1 MAKYFGYRHVFI
13 LPYNAQA
20 NGMAEASVKRV
31 KLLLDRHT
39 EGYAEWH
46 KILPLAQLQLNS
58 HVHSGTGISPY
69 MALFG
74 RPPTGIEQIENP
86 ALLPESSDG
95 QEWLGELRHRMT
107 RLHKELQE
115 YSDRLKEVRAAEANS
130 RRHSDGDSRVGQIR
144 ASTPDKAEY
153 VRILRGSEQDARYIR
168 KHGHGAT
175 WKYRYK
181 VLEVRPHAV
190 LLEVPTDG
198 SVPQIQPW
206 QSIRRCEPSPDHEVL
221 PEPTD
226 PKMGEA
232 GVKLPIAEVSDEAG
246 SSADDDDEVY
256 EIEKVLSAEKV
267 GGRYRLWI
275 KWKGYDEVTPQ
286 WKSVLLRE
294 SCNQELIDEV
304 DAAVAACKLRMNDRT
319 DDEDDPVAEDE
330 VVINEESDVTEL
342 AEKRRRRAPEKY
354 SPTWLMDSDVI
365 AFMQEVDAA
374 KLVSEAAHRFIAVHH
389 DKR

>member
-1 MAKYFGYRHVFI
+1 
-13 LPYNAQA
+13 
-20 NGMAEASVKRV
+20 
-31 KLLLDRHT
+31 
-39 EGYAEWH
+39 
-46 KILPLAQLQLNS
+46 
-58 HVHSGTGISPY
+58 
-69 MALFG
+69 
-74 RPPTGIEQIENP
+74 
-86 ALLPESSDG
+86 
-95 QEWLGELRHRMT
+95 
-107 RLHKELQE
+107 
-115 YSDRLKEVRAAEANS
+115 
-130 RRHSDGDSRVGQIR
+130 
-144 ASTPDKAEY
+144 
-153 VRILRGSEQDARYIR
+153 
-168 KHGHGAT
+168 
-175 WKYRYK
+175 
-181 VLEVRPHAV
+181 V

-206 QSIRRCEPSPDHEVL
+206 QSIRRCEPSPDHEIL

-226 PKMGEA
+226 PRMGEV
-232 GVKLPIAEVSDEAG
+232 GVPLPIAEVPDEAG
-246 SSADDDDEVY
+246 PSADVDDDDEVY

>member
-1 MAKYFGYRHVFI
+1 MI
-13 LPYNAQA
+13 
-20 NGMAEASVKRV
+20 
-31 KLLLDRHT
+31 
-39 EGYAEWH
+39 
-46 KILPLAQLQLNS
+46 
-58 HVHSGTGISPY
+58 
-69 MALFG
+69 
-74 RPPTGIEQIENP
+74 
-86 ALLPESSDG
+86 
-95 QEWLGELRHRMT
+95 

-115 YSDRLKEVRAAEANS
+115 HSDRLKEMRAAEANL
-130 RRHSDGDSRVGQIR
+130 RRNSNDDGRAGQIR
-144 ASTPDKAEY
+144 ASTPTKAEY
-153 VRILRGSEQDARYIR
+153 VRILRGSEQDARYVR

-190 LLEVPTDG
+190 LLEVPKDG

-226 PKMGEA
+226 PKMGEV
-232 GVKLPIAEVSDEAG
+232 GVKLPIAEVPDEAG
-246 SSADDDDEVY
+246 SSAEVDTDDDEVY

-304 DAAVAACKLRMNDRT
+304 EAAVAACKLRMNDRT

-342 AEKRRRRAPEKY
+342 TEKRQRRAPEKY
-354 SPTWLMDSDVI
+354 SPTWFMDSDVI

-374 KLVSEAAHRFIAVHH
+374 KLVSEAASRFISVNP
-389 DKR
+389 DSRY